1 MNSVITLATIEFG
14 KGNIEASKTHVEGVK
29 RLVTLRGGIGSVR
42 QTSPLTARMVSWASM
57 LILGHPQFPV
67 QDDGGVGDGIPP
79 ISEWLS
85 CSTTLEN
92 DTIPEL
98 SWVIDDEVV
107 RTALARLRYIF
118 NRAEG
123 EPFSGTKLHDLTL
136 FVTHRLL
143 LSVPDTQDSTSSP
156 VTQCIRYALIIYM
169 FIIQGPTY
177 YSHDVILSSI
187 VTQFIWHLERLE
199 STPHVYDALD
209 IWLLT
214 IGIVASAGTANYHS
228 YTAKIRGVCAYLNL
242 TDFPDVLTYLKSIC
256 WLGGSQGEDILR
268 PHWNAILVDNSSL
281 GPAELALDLSLNS
294 FGLQSTQEKPQS
306 NFAVLDDG
314 GLFAGRTNQAECP

>member
-1 MNSVITLATIEFG
+1 
-14 KGNIEASKTHVEGVK
+14 
-29 RLVTLRGGIGSVR
+29 
-42 QTSPLTARMVSWASM
+42 M
-57 LILGHPQFPV
+57 LILGRPQFPV

-85 CSTTLEN
+85 CSTALEGN
-92 DTIPEL
+92 TIPEI
-98 SWVIDDEVV
+98 SWVIDDEIV
-107 RTALARLRYIF
+107 RTSLVRLRYIF

-143 LSVPDTQDSTSSP
+143 LSDPDTQDSISSP
-156 VTQCIRYALIIYM
+156 VTECIRYALILYM

-187 VTQFIWHLERLE
+187 VTQFIGHLERLE

-209 IWLLT
+209 IWLLI
-214 IGIVASAGTANYHS
+214 IGIVGSAGTTNYHS
-228 YTAKIRGVCAYLNL
+228 FTEKIRGVCAYLHL
-242 TDFPDVLTYLKSIC
+242 TDFHDVLTYLKSIC

-268 PHWNAILVDNSSL
+268 PHWNSILVDNSSL
-281 GPAELALDLSLNS
+281 GPAELALDLPTNS
-294 FGLQSTQEKPQS
+294 FGVQSM
-306 NFAVLDDG
+306 
-314 GLFAGRTNQAECP
+314 

>member
-1 MNSVITLATIEFG
+1 
-14 KGNIEASKTHVEGVK
+14 
-29 RLVTLRGGIGSVR
+29 
-42 QTSPLTARMVSWASM
+42 M
-57 LILGHPQFPV
+57 LILGRPQFPV

-85 CSTTLEN
+85 CSTGLEE
-92 DTIPEL
+92 DTILEL
-98 SWVIDDEVV
+98 SWVIDDEIV
-107 RTALARLRYIF
+107 RTALVRLRYIF
-118 NRAEG
+118 NRAEA

-143 LSVPDTQDSTSSP
+143 LSVPDTQDSISSP
-156 VTQCIRYALIIYM
+156 VTECIRYALIIYM

-187 VTQFIWHLERLE
+187 VTQFIGHLKSFE

-209 IWLLT
+209 VWLLT

-228 YTAKIRGVCAYLNL
+228 FTEKIRGVCAYLHL
-242 TDFPDVLTYLKSIC
+242 TDFHDVLTSIKSIC

-268 PHWNAILVDNSSL
+268 PHWNAISVDNSSL
-281 GPAELALDLSLNS
+281 GPAELTLDLSLNS
-294 FGLQSTQEKPQS
+294 FGVQSTQNKPQS
-306 NFAVLDDG
+306 NFAALGDS
-314 GLFAGRTNQAECP
+314 GLFAGHTNRTACP

>member
-1 MNSVITLATIEFG
+1 
-14 KGNIEASKTHVEGVK
+14 
-29 RLVTLRGGIGSVR
+29 
-42 QTSPLTARMVSWASM
+42 M
-57 LILGHPQFPV
+57 LILGRPQFPV

-85 CSTTLEN
+85 CSTALED

-107 RTALARLRYIF
+107 RTALVRLRYIF

-143 LSVPDTQDSTSSP
+143 LSVPDTQDSISSP
-156 VTQCIRYALIIYM
+156 VTECIRYALIIYM

-187 VTQFIWHLERLE
+187 VTQFIEHLERFE

-214 IGIVASAGTANYHS
+214 IGIVASPGTANYHS
-228 YTAKIRGVCAYLNL
+228 FTEKIRGVCAYLNL
-242 TDFPDVLTYLKSIC
+242 TDFHGVLTYIKGIC
-256 WLGGSQGEDILR
+256 WLGDSQGEDILR
-268 PHWNAILVDNSSL
+268 SHWTAIFADNSSL
-281 GPAELALDLSLNS
+281 GPAELALDLSLNR
-294 FGLQSTQEKPQS
+294 FGVQSAPNKLQSK
-306 NFAVLDDG
+306 FATLDEN
-314 GLFAGRTNQAECP
+314 GLSAGRIKQSVLNRT

>member
-1 MNSVITLATIEFG
+1 
-14 KGNIEASKTHVEGVK
+14 
-29 RLVTLRGGIGSVR
+29 
-42 QTSPLTARMVSWASM
+42 M

-85 CSTTLEN
+85 YSTAQED
-92 DTIPEL
+92 DTMPGL

-107 RTALARLRYIF
+107 RTALVRLRYIF
-118 NRAEG
+118 NRVEG

-143 LSVPDTQDSTSSP
+143 LSVPDTQDSISSP
-156 VTQCIRYALIIYM
+156 VTECIRYALILYM
-169 FIIQGPTY
+169 FIIQGPIY

-187 VTQFIWHLERLE
+187 VTQFIGHLERLE

-209 IWLLT
+209 VWLLT
-214 IGIVASAGTANYHS
+214 IGTVASAGTANYHS
-228 YTAKIRGVCAYLNL
+228 FTEKIRGVCAYLQL
-242 TDFPDVLTYLKSIC
+242 TDLHDVLASIKSIC
-256 WLGGSQGEDILR
+256 WLCGSQGEDILR
-268 PHWNAILVDNSSL
+268 PHRNAILVENSSV

-294 FGLQSTQEKPQS
+294 FGVQPLQIAPQN
-306 NFAVLDDG
+306 NFAFRDDS
-314 GLFAGRTNQAECP
+314 GLVACGPNRAECP